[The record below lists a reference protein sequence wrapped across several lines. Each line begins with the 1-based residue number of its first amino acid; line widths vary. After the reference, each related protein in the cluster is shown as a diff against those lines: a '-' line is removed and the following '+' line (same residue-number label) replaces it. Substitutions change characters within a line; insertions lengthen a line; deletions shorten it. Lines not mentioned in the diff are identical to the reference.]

1 MKKKIISAVLIAA
14 LCLSS
19 AACAKN
25 NSGKGSGDN
34 GNAAAGTEYFDIHK
48 AGPNMELSGLT
59 EKGKKQENLVI
70 PAGVIISGTIIDGVV
85 KNVSFESDDD
95 VKIGM
100 LVSTSK
106 TLETIKLP
114 ANITKIDAMAFTCC
128 PKLKEITLPKGITVI
143 PDSCFMSDESL
154 ETVTIEGDVTEIGSM
169 AFYGCTSLK
178 SINLPDS
185 ITTIGD
191 SAFSGCESLES
202 ITLPKGL
209 KRITNSAAFNPGA
222 KGGLKE
228 IIVPKEFELEST
240 EIVPFCMVNTN
251 CTVKV
256 VEGSWADTHFNE
268 VFQGKV
274 TKEYV

>member
-1 MKKKIISAVLIAA
+1 MKKKILSAVLVAA

-19 AACAKN
+19 VACAKN
-25 NSGKGSGDN
+25 KSGKGSGDT
-34 GNAAAGTEYFDIHK
+34 GNEAAETDYFEIQQ
-48 AGPNMELSGLT
+48 AGPDMKLTGLT

-85 KNVSFESDDD
+85 KNISFESDDD

-100 LVSTSK
+100 LVSTSN

-114 ANITKIDAMAFTCC
+114 ANITMIDAMAFTCC

-143 PDSCFMSDESL
+143 PDCCFMSDESL
-154 ETVTIEGDVTEIGSM
+154 ETVTIEGGVTEIGSM

-209 KRITNSAAFNPGA
+209 KRITNSAAFNPGS

-240 EIVPFCMVNTN
+240 EFVPFCMVNTN

-274 TKEYV
+274 TKEYI